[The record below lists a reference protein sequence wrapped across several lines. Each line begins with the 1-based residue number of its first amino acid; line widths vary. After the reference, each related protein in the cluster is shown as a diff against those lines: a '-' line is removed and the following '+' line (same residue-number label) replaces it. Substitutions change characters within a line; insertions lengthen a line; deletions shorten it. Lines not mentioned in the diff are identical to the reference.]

1 MGKHRGVEGRTGAEE
16 ISAEDARELIAGP
29 DSVQVLDLRPQE
41 EFAESHITG
50 AANVNPD
57 DLDSA
62 ASGLSESERVIVVC
76 TDGQRSGEIAATL
89 CDQGFDAASVEGGM
103 DSWTSDKLPVQPR
116 EKEEFH
122 GPRRPGPLG
131 Q

>member
-1 MGKHRGVEGRTGAEE
+1 MEGRSSPEALSAEE
-16 ISAEDARELIAGP
+16 ARKLIAGEDP
-29 DSVQVLDLRPQE
+29 VQVLDLRPQE
-41 EFAESHITG
+41 EFAEGHITG
-50 AANVNPD
+50 AENVDPD

-62 ASGLSESERVIVVC
+62 VSELSEGERVIVVC
-76 TDGQRSGEIAATL
+76 ADGERSGEIAATL
-89 CDQGFDAASVEGGM
+89 CDEGFDAASVKGGM

-116 EKEEFH
+116 EEQEYH